1 MKHFASAR
9 AIFFLAALPLFACQ
23 SKSSG
28 DATAAPAV
36 SSWPVLPADPP
47 DANAPADEDPAVANY
62 EQRTGHS
69 LEPHFS
75 VCINHELSK
84 APKLQGSVTMVVD
97 VRADGSA
104 VSAHPTLLQGLN
116 AEVVKCFVQA
126 IVGSHFRPPPTGAV
140 QIRVPFTLTA
150 SQ

>member
-1 MKHFASAR
+1 MTLRLAHKIALLLFASL
-9 AIFFLAALPLFACQ
+9 AITACK
-23 SKSSG
+23 SKAS
-28 DATAAPAV
+28 DAPAPAV
-36 SSWPVLPADPP
+36 SVWPVLPADPP

-62 EQRTGHS
+62 ERRTGSS

-75 VCINHELSK
+75 VCINHELPK
-84 APKLQGSVTMVVD
+84 APKLQGSVMMVVD
-97 VRADGSA
+97 VRADGSV

-126 IVGSHFRPPPTGAV
+126 IVGSHFRPPPSGDV